1 MILNEYGW
9 DSHFD
14 EALNKFNDS
23 ELIPARIV
31 ADYGQSV
38 RVIAQDGEID
48 VQRRIHEER
57 AFGVGDF
64 VALRYSTE
72 NYRYFI
78 EHLLPRKTMFS
89 RVAAGQVLKEQIVA
103 ANIDWVF
110 IMQSLN
116 HDFNMRR
123 LERYLIAAWESGAMP
138 VVVLTKSDLCDD
150 VDAKVNEAFQV
161 AVGANIH
168 AVSAVNREGLDEL
181 KSYFGFGKTVAL
193 MGSSGVGKSTLV
205 NVMAGKEIL
214 KTQEVMRDDDRGRHT
229 TTHRELVLLPD
240 GGLVMDTPGMRTM
253 GMRQADAGME
263 SIFGDIEELA
273 AQCRFRDCAHEREPG
288 CAVKAALEDG
298 TLEGER
304 WASYK
309 KLKKEMAHLERK
321 KDQKLRMHDR
331 QFTKMIK
338 GNKKESW

>member
-1 MILNEYGW
+1 MNLNEYGW
-9 DSHFD
+9 DGHFE
-14 EALNKFNDS
+14 EAFSKYNND

-48 VQRRIHEER
+48 VQRHIHEER

-64 VALRYSTE
+64 VALRYSAE
-72 NYRYFI
+72 SFRYFI

-116 HDFNMRR
+116 HDFNLRR
-123 LERYLIAAWESGAMP
+123 LERYMIAAWESGAMP
-138 VVVLTKSDLCDD
+138 VVVLTKSDLCED
-150 VDAKVNEAFQV
+150 VESKINEAFQV

-168 AVSAVNREGLDEL
+168 AVSAVSRQGLDEIR
-181 KSYFGFGKTVAL
+181 SYFKVGKTVAL

-214 KTQEVMRDDDRGRHT
+214 KTQEVLRDDDRGRHT

-253 GMRQADAGME
+253 GMWQAEAGMD

-273 AQCRFRDCAHEREPG
+273 EQCRFRDCVHEKEPG

-298 TLEGER
+298 TLESER
-304 WASYK
+304 WESYK
-309 KLKKEMAHLERK
+309 KLKKEMAHLDRK
-321 KDQKLRMHDR
+321 KEQKLRMHDR

-338 GNKKESW
+338 NNKKASW